1 MICYVNRS
9 TVDYDVRLQK
19 YVLACQE
26 EHVPYCVI
34 AWDRLK
40 QCSKI
45 YPNEY
50 QYRAYAPYGYGWKN
64 IIPLIGWMFFLWY
77 HLIKLWGKYK
87 VIHACNIENCI
98 SSYPMKLFGKK
109 IVMDIYDTVNPKLEA
124 KMTKKIDGLILPSD
138 VRLQQVGITKED
150 CKNYLEVENV
160 PKFNQIVKRKNSV
173 DFPQRIHLAYVGVMN
188 RNIRGIENLI
198 KLVREDSRFYLEMAG
213 TGDGMDGE
221 IETAASECSR
231 IKYYGKVDYTTALN
245 IESDADFIVAMYYL
259 CAKVH
264 EYASPNKYYES
275 LYLGK
280 PVITSKGTLV
290 GSNVEKHNTGYTIG
304 DTFEDLKNLFNQIDK
319 DEFLDNYQ
327 KKVANCSELWNL
339 SYSDY
344 FTRTLRGDY
353 FIMMKTI
360 LGA

>member
-1 MICYVNRS
+1 MICFINRS

-26 EHVPYCVI
+26 EHVQYCVI

-87 VIHACNIENCI
+87 VIHACNIENCLAVF
-98 SSYPMKLFGKK
+98 PLKFLGKK
-109 IVMDIYDTVNPKLEA
+109 IIMDIYDTVKPDWEA
-124 KMTKKIDGLILPSD
+124 KIARKIDGLILPSD
-138 VRLQQVGITKED
+138 VRLKQVGITKED

-160 PKFNQIVKRKNSV
+160 PKFHHNINRKNFV
-173 DFPQRIHLAYVGVMN
+173 EFPNRIHLAYVGVLN
-188 RNIRGIENLI
+188 RNIRGIENII
-198 KLVREDSRFYLEMAG
+198 KLVKDDNRFYLEIAG
-213 TGDGMDGE
+213 TGDGMDDE
-221 IETAASECSR
+221 LKQAATNCSR
-231 IKYYGKVDYTTALN
+231 IKYYGKVDYTTALQM
-245 IESDADFIVAMYYL
+245 ESDADFIVALYYL
-259 CAKVH
+259 SAKVH

-275 LYLGK
+275 VYLGK

-290 GSNVEKHNTGYTIG
+290 GSNVEKYNTGYTIG
-304 DTFEDLKNLFNQIDK
+304 DTLDDLKTLFSHIEEK
-319 DEFLDNYQ
+319 EFLDNYQ

-339 SYSDY
+339 TYNDY
-344 FTRTLRGDY
+344 FTRILRGDY
-353 FIMMKTI
+353 FIMIKKIGST
-360 LGA
+360 